1 MSLAWRALGAVLALP
16 GAVAVLVPAGLVA
29 SEHPRL
35 PSGLAWLGLIPAI
48 LGAAVLLECVR
59 RFAVQGRGTL
69 APWDPP
75 ERLVVQGMYR
85 WVRNP
90 MYVGVLLVLA
100 GWAICFRSIAL
111 TSYGLIVAVGF
122 HLRVVLVEEV
132 RLRERFGLAFGDYCE
147 RVPRWV
153 PRIFGGRSGTS
164 S

>member
-1 MSLAWRALGAVLALP
+1 MLAA
-16 GAVAVLVPAGLVA
+16 
-29 SEHPRL
+29 
-35 PSGLAWLGLIPAI
+35 
-48 LGAAVLLECVR
+48 CVH

-75 ERLVVQGMYR
+75 ERLVVQGLYR

-100 GWAICFRSIAL
+100 GWAICFRSTTLA
-111 TSYGLIVAVGF
+111 TYALIVGVGF

-132 RLRERFGLAFGDYCE
+132 RLREQFGRAFRDYCE

-153 PRIFGGRSGTS
+153 PRIFGGR
-164 S
+164 